1 MFIEKFRQVSN
12 QEVNDQ
18 IDLEKLISRY
28 KTGDTRRT
36 VNKLFLLIEGY
47 HLLQLKTSKSSA
59 LTRGSR
65 PCYEGKDYGDQEYLK
80 LVQVLE
86 ESFQDCRV
94 SPFYH

>member
-80 LVQVLE
+80 LVQLVK
-86 ESFQDCRV
+86 ESFQKI
-94 SPFYH
+94 